1 MRPNIIFLLNF
12 RLIIPKLKILTDK
25 IILWY
30 QENKRVL
37 PWRNTKDPYKIWV
50 SEIILQQTQIKTGIK
65 YYVKFLSKYP
75 TIQNL
80 AKAQELELLK
90 IWEGLGYYNRALN
103 MMKAAKQVIMFF
115 DGIFPT
121 KYTDLI
127 QLKGVGEY
135 TASAISSICKN
146 EKRAV
151 LDGNVYRVL
160 SRIYNIKTPIN
171 TTKGKMQFQK
181 IANSLLPNE
190 NTGIYNQA
198 IMDFGSIHCTKHNP
212 KCIICPTQ
220 KICQGFQ
227 LNLIKNRP
235 VKKKKITIKNR
246 YFNYLLINNNNLFI
260 VKQRG
265 VNDIW
270 KKLYELPLIES
281 KSIIKSENLKQSKY
295 IKKFDLLKI
304 SKLNSIIHKLS
315 HQKLNIQFWNIKVS
329 KNAIFNAEKKINI
342 EEVDKYPFPIPLKNF
357 FNKNRLL

>member
-12 RLIIPKLKILTDK
+12 RLIIPKLKTLTDE

-30 QENKRVL
+30 KENKRIL
-37 PWRNTKDPYKIWV
+37 PWRSTKDPYKIWV

-65 YYVKFLSKYP
+65 YYVKFLAKYP

-80 AKAQELELLK
+80 AKAQELEVLK

-115 DGIFPT
+115 DGIFPS
-121 KYTDLI
+121 KYIDLI

-135 TASAISSICKN
+135 TASAISSICKD

-160 SRIYNIKTPIN
+160 SRIYNINTPIN
-171 TTKGKMQFQK
+171 TPKGKIQFQK
-181 IANSLLPNE
+181 IADSLLPNK

-198 IMDFGSIHCTKHNP
+198 IMDFGSIHCTKHKP
-212 KCIICPTQ
+212 KCLICPIQ
-220 KICQGFQ
+220 KTCQGFK
-227 LNLIKNRP
+227 LNLVKNRP
-235 VKKKKITIKNR
+235 VKKQKNTIKNR
-246 YFNYLLINNNNLFI
+246 YFNYLLINNKNLFI
-260 VKQRG
+260 IQQRG
-265 VNDIW
+265 NNDIW

-281 KSIIKSENLKQSKY
+281 KATIKAENLMESKY
-295 IKKFDLLKI
+295 IRQFDLLKI

-315 HQKLNIQFWNIKVS
+315 HQKLNIQYWNIKVD
-329 KNAIFNAEKKINI
+329 KNVVFDNEKKINI
-342 EEVDKYPFPIPLKNF
+342 EDVDKYPFPTPLKNF
-357 FNKNRLL
+357 FNKNRLV